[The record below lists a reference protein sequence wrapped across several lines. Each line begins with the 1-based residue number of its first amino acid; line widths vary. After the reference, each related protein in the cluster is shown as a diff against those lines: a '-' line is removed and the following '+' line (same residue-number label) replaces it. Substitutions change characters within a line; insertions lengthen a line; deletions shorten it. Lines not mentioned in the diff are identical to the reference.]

1 MTRDPAWLLQYE
13 KNVYSQSGEDGIV
26 QAVLNAIGE
35 RDHWCVEFGAW
46 DGRRFSNT
54 RNLIESYFYNAVL
67 IEGDADRFAALKKF
81 YAAHRNVTAVHAFV
95 GFGKEDGL
103 DSILKKTAIPRRFDF
118 LSIDI
123 DGNDFHVWKAMEI
136 YQPKLICI
144 EFNPTIPN
152 ECDFVQPPDPKV
164 NQGSSLKALVALGK
178 AKGYELASVLQYNAF
193 FVRSDLHARLEI
205 CANSAEILRK
215 DLSQI
220 TYLFQGFDGHI
231 FVQGKQRLQWHGLD
245 FDEEDLQL
253 LPASLQKFARN
264 YSPAEKK
271 LFEGYKTWLG
281 CKRQMRK
288 LQKPAVRI
296 YQSLLQAVRR
306 PNQK

>member
-1 MTRDPAWLLQYE
+1 MTRDPAWLLQY
-13 KNVYSQSGEDGIV
+13 KKDVYSQSGEDGIV
-26 QAVLNAIGE
+26 QAILNAIGE

-46 DGRRFSNT
+46 DGRRFSNS

-67 IEGDADRFAALKKF
+67 IEGDAERFAALKKF
-81 YAAHRNVTAVHAFV
+81 YAANHNVTPVHAFL

-103 DSILKKTAIPRRFDF
+103 DSILKKTAIPAGFDF

-123 DGNDFHVWKAMEI
+123 DGNDFHVWKAMEA
-136 YQPKLICI
+136 YRPKLISI

-152 ECDFVQPPDPKV
+152 ECDFVQPADAKV
-164 NQGSSLKALVALGK
+164 NQGSSLKSLVALGK
-178 AKGYELASVLQYNAF
+178 ARAYELASVLQFNAF
-193 FVRSDLHARLEI
+193 FVRRDLFARLEI
-205 CANSAEILRK
+205 CNNSVNELRK

-220 TYLFQGFDGHI
+220 TYFFQGFDGHI

-253 LPASLQKFARN
+253 LPVPLQKFARN

-271 LFEGYKTWLG
+271 VFERYKTWLG
-281 CKRQMRK
+281 FKRQMRK
-288 LQKPAVRI
+288 LQAVVQKVCVVMLARI
-296 YQSLLQAVRR
+296 ESSKRS
-306 PNQK
+306 